1 MDLHILDT
9 GDHPFVHP
17 IILSPDYG
25 IYASA
30 QLNHPYAIRDGSVLG
45 FRIVFDPDDAPARK
59 ARLIVPKSV
68 LSRFADTH
76 HEIYVVRRVV
86 VTKDPRLALIP
97 PNLKRAFHTHA
108 VPFQP
113 ELIDPP
119 PGLPLGFGEWTHHFY
134 QHAGEQPPYGF
145 LLYAGG
151 ELSMFVAQFLTRCP
165 RADVISAMMFLDVML
180 SDLLLMNEDERKKLA
195 PFVLKIRGRLI
206 ESGVCDFAEA
216 SAIIAR
222 DLHPLCALP
231 ENAIRQILEASA
243 VLAELMRHKE
253 LADLISRHFQIQVDE
268 EHQRVLRLPGGTR
281 IRFTTLQRII
291 SFSSGGAMSNGLYI
305 IDPRHF
311 VGELAL
317 YVGVASEFRIS
328 EDSRFI
334 YPALIIDPD
343 GNIANKAVLVVPNTL
358 VSLGKY
364 LSDAYH
370 VASMHI
376 RKIGP
381 RSPINIVS
389 CDYIRNPHPELIRSL
404 EEIRQQYLHGLEWRG
419 DVQIRVVR
427 IAPLKKQEKSTGA
440 RNRKKDG
447 TSTGRKT
454 SKKTSRKTSKKG
466 RASR

>member
-1 MDLHILDT
+1 MDLHILDI
-9 GDHPFVHP
+9 GDRPFHP
-17 IILSPDYG
+17 IVLSPDHG
-25 IYASA
+25 IYASPH
-30 QLNHPYAIRDGSVLG
+30 LNHPYAIRDGSVLG

-76 HEIYVVRRVV
+76 HEIHVVRRVV
-86 VTKDPRLALIP
+86 MTKDPRLALIP
-97 PNLKRAFHTHA
+97 PNLRRAFHAHA

-151 ELSMFVAQFLTRCP
+151 ELSRFVAQFLPWCP
-165 RADVISAMMFLDVML
+165 RADVISAMMFLDIML
-180 SDLLLMNEDERKKLA
+180 SDLLLMNVDDQKKLA
-195 PFVLKIRGRLI
+195 PLVLTIRSGLI
-206 ESGVCDFAEA
+206 ESEVRDFAEA
-216 SAIIAR
+216 SAIVAR
-222 DLHPLCALP
+222 ALHPLCALP

-243 VLAELMRHKE
+243 VLAELMRHKD

-268 EHQRVLRLPGGTR
+268 EHQRVLRLPGGTAVR
-281 IRFTTLQRII
+281 LTALQRLM
-291 SFSSGGAMSNGLYI
+291 GGTAMSNGLYI
-305 IDPRHF
+305 IDPRYF
-311 VGELAL
+311 VGELAV
-317 YVGVASEFRIS
+317 YVGVAGEFRIS

-358 VSLGKY
+358 VSLGKF

-376 RKIGP
+376 RKISP

-389 CDYIRNPHPELIRSL
+389 CEYIRNPHPELIRSL
-404 EEIRQQYLHGLEWRG
+404 EEIRQQYLQGLEWRG

-427 IAPLKKQEKSTGA
+427 IASLKKPDTDA
-440 RNRKKDG
+440 RNRKKKEG
-447 TSTGRKT
+447 ASTSRKT
-454 SKKTSRKTSKKG
+454 SKKESKKTSKKG